1 MFNYFLLSLNKIK
14 TIMSKLDKISLFAS
28 FVALWVTSFFKEY
41 LQIVIGFILIFMIG
55 ILHGSND
62 IVLSHKTFFKK
73 SNSTVRIIAY
83 YVLIVLLGS
92 LLFYFSPTFG
102 LFLFIL
108 VSSYHF
114 GEQHWQFMNN
124 KKNKIEISFFQFTY
138 GLTILMIL
146 FNAHDKEVKNIIHS
160 IINYSVDFLNFNF
173 ILIALLSVL
182 FILGISL
189 YSKMEVFKDKLLI
202 NIFYLGVFTLIFYSA
217 SLIWAFAIYF
227 VIWHSLPSI
236 RDQIYFIHGSIS
248 NSTVKKYLLTALP
261 FWIISLVGILVLYI
275 LLKDTIL
282 FESLFFSFLAAITFP
297 HVMIIIEMF
306 KHKKT
311 E

>member
-1 MFNYFLLSLNKIK
+1 
-14 TIMSKLDKISLFAS
+14 MSKFDKISLFAS
-28 FVALWVTSFFKEY
+28 FIALWITSFFNQH
-41 LQIVIGFILIFMIG
+41 LQIIIGFILIFMIG

-62 IVLSHKTFFKK
+62 IVLSHKTYFQK
-73 SNSTVRIIAY
+73 SNSIFSIIAY
-83 YVLIVLLGS
+83 YILVVLLGS
-92 LLFYFSPTFG
+92 VLFYFTPTIG
-102 LFLFIL
+102 LLLFIL

-114 GEQHWQFMNN
+114 GEQHWQFINN
-124 KKNKIEISFFQFTY
+124 KKNKIEVSLFQFTY

-146 FNAHDKEVKNIIHS
+146 FNAHDKEVKNIIS
-160 IINYSVDFLNFNF
+160 NILKYSVDFLNFNF
-173 ILIALLSVL
+173 ILMAILITLI
-182 FILGISL
+182 ILGIIL
-189 YSKMEVFKDKLLI
+189 YFQVKLFKERLLI
-202 NIFYLGVFTLIFYSA
+202 NIFYLGIFTLIFYSA

-236 RDQIYFIHGSIS
+236 RDQIKFIHGSIS
-248 NSTVKKYLLTALP
+248 NSSIKKYIVTAFP
-261 FWIISLVGILVLYI
+261 FWITSLLGILVLYI

-297 HVMIIIEMF
+297 HVMIIVQMF